1 MKKPLTAK
9 GISKALKK
17 ELPYLREKYGVEKIA
32 LYGSFVRGA
41 HTAKSDVDILV
52 QIEKPLGLEYV
63 GLANYLEEVLGR
75 KVDLATFDMLHR
87 SLKNP
92 RYRDIAV
99 DVQRTLHY
107 V

>member
-9 GISKALKK
+9 VVSKVLKK
-17 ELPYLREKYGVEKIA
+17 EFPYLRKKYGVEKIA
-32 LYGSFVRGA
+32 LYGSFARGA

-52 QIEKPLGLEYV
+52 QLGRPLGLEYV
-63 GLANYLEEVLGR
+63 GLANYLEEILGR
-75 KVDLATFDMLHR
+75 KVDLATFDMLRR

-92 RYRDIAV
+92 RYRHIAA
-99 DVQRTLHY
+99 DVQRTLRY